1 MENEKSEFL
10 EKISRL
16 ENSLKEA
23 KTNASNIASNEAG
36 NQATSKVTE
45 ERDAALGQ
53 VEFLNSVIVDLQKK
67 NNEFKT
73 RLEIMESGVVTNGDG
88 DSSMES
94 EAPKSRA
101 PPRLFCDICDVFDQ
115 HDTDDCPLQA
125 MDYEDGDAPSPTHYH
140 GDRKA
145 SRPYCDICEVFGHW
159 TDECDDEQTF

>member
-1 MENEKSEFL
+1 MPHLKTGVHVFIFIGDGNLRFNFEFSNYDFFMIQFICDSL
-10 EKISRL
+10 NVHFNVADSPGTPWMYNFQDIFKTL
-16 ENSLKEA
+16 NSFV
-23 KTNASNIASNEAG
+23 AG

-94 EAPKSRA
+94 E
-101 PPRLFCDICDVFDQ
+101 
-115 HDTDDCPLQA
+115 
-125 MDYEDGDAPSPTHYH
+125 
-140 GDRKA
+140 
-145 SRPYCDICEVFGHW
+145 
-159 TDECDDEQTF
+159 

>member
-1 MENEKSEFL
+1 MRFNFEFSNYDFFRIQFICDSL
-10 EKISRL
+10 NVHFNVADSPGTPWMYNFQDIFKTL
-16 ENSLKEA
+16 NSFV
-23 KTNASNIASNEAG
+23 AG

-94 EAPKSRA
+94 E
-101 PPRLFCDICDVFDQ
+101 
-115 HDTDDCPLQA
+115 
-125 MDYEDGDAPSPTHYH
+125 
-140 GDRKA
+140 
-145 SRPYCDICEVFGHW
+145 
-159 TDECDDEQTF
+159 

>member
-1 MENEKSEFL
+1 MRFNFEFSNYDFFMIHFICDSL
-10 EKISRL
+10 NVHFNVADSPGTPLMYNFQDIFKTL
-16 ENSLKEA
+16 NSFV
-23 KTNASNIASNEAG
+23 AG

-94 EAPKSRA
+94 E
-101 PPRLFCDICDVFDQ
+101 
-115 HDTDDCPLQA
+115 
-125 MDYEDGDAPSPTHYH
+125 
-140 GDRKA
+140 
-145 SRPYCDICEVFGHW
+145 
-159 TDECDDEQTF
+159 